1 MNIVSSAVRAFLLRE
16 QPFSHFAFPRWQT
29 WAVVLLIGLL
39 AGLDPRNRMPPPE
52 MPDAPVMP
60 LWAAL
65 VLALAF
71 TWLSLLLTRW
81 VMGWWLRRGGRWDGQ
96 GDLLNLIA
104 AAWLVPSVLTM
115 VLNLLGVDPLFS
127 LPLLL
132 FSGWVMANAI
142 SGAVPRAS
150 MGYTI
155 AGMLISTVPLMLMM
169 VAVGMV
175 LGVVVVMMAGGPVVQ
190 P

>member
-1 MNIVSSAVRAFLLRE
+1 
-16 QPFSHFAFPRWQT
+16 
-29 WAVVLLIGLL
+29 
-39 AGLDPRNRMPPPE
+39 
-52 MPDAPVMP
+52 
-60 LWAAL
+60 
-65 VLALAF
+65 
-71 TWLSLLLTRW
+71 
-81 VMGWWLRRGGRWDGQ
+81 
-96 GDLLNLIA
+96 
-104 AAWLVPSVLTM
+104 M
-115 VLNLLGVDPLFS
+115 VFNLLGVDPLFS